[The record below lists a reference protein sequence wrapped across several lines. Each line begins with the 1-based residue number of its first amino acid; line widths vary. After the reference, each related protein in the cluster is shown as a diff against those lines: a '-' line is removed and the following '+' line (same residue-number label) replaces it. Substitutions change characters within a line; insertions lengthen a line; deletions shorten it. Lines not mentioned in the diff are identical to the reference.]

1 MASIYTI
8 KNALHPDPTASL
20 QNRKYNRV
28 DLRLENGR
36 ISQIAPGGSLSA
48 EGEVIDAKDM
58 MVLPGFINAHT
69 HSIEMWTRGL
79 VEPIPLEIWLAGSCS
94 ILFVPISLSLDPF
107 HCCSFRSH
115 FISLS
120 SMYLSLLPSS
130 FIL

>member
-94 ILFVPISLSLDPF
+94 ILFVPIYLFLSLSILFIVVPSALISF
-107 HCCSFRSH
+107 H
-115 FISLS
+115 
-120 SMYLSLLPSS
+120 SLLPSS